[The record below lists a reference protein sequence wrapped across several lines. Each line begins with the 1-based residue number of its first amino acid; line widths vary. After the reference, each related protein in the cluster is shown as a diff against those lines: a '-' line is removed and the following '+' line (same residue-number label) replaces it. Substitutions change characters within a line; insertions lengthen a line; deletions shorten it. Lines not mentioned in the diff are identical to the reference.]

1 MMRFVTDP
9 ATALKI
15 EKMQERV
22 KWRSPAV
29 IDRGIDQTRLVIE
42 EIPEQNQ
49 FSFLV
54 IGDSGS
60 GRHPGHS
67 PQRRIA
73 EQMLRHREDCRFI
86 LHTGDVVYLVGSS
99 EFYPQNFIEPY
110 REFLVGGETPDRIA
124 FDQMVFNLPFLPVLG
139 NHDYYDLPMFYGLL
153 AQVSYPIRRLLQSRI
168 DFDIRL
174 HGSYQGKAFSQA
186 FMDLLSVAD
195 QQGNLA
201 AHLDRHYTAKTST
214 GRCLRY
220 EPGSFTRLPNRYY
233 TFRYGGIDFFAID
246 SNTINEPIPLS
257 TGAQGQEDRQKL
269 IDRRNEIDREM
280 QQLLMDVAKLDVN
293 QPEQSD
299 QADDIRVKL
308 QQLEEIQMDIDKQLN
323 AESNVVTDYEQL
335 NWLRDRLID
344 SWRSPEVRGRIV
356 YFHHPPYVTEAT
368 KWYQAQT
375 LAVRYRLRQ
384 VLDDVARQID
394 PKGRPIVDLV
404 LNGHAHCFEYL
415 RTVDTGHADSN
426 MNWIVCGGSGYSLR
440 RQREEGTEITESF
453 EDAEERIVAK
463 SQLFVGRTGQG
474 TQKQRPYSFVR
485 IEVTADDPVKFVL
498 HPYVSEWSKRQWY
511 DRALAPIVIG

>member
-1 MMRFVTDP
+1 MMRFVSEPSTP
-9 ATALKI
+9 LKI
-15 EKMQERV
+15 QKMQERV
-22 KWRSPAV
+22 RWRTPTV
-29 IDRGIDQTRLVIE
+29 IDRGIDQTRLVIDDAQ
-42 EIPEQNQ
+42 EQNV

-54 IGDSGS
+54 VGDSGT

-73 EQMLRHREDCRFI
+73 EQMLAHRDECRFI

-99 EFYPQNFIEPY
+99 EFYQQNFIDPY
-110 REFLVGGETPDRIA
+110 REFLVGGERPKQIA

-139 NHDYYDLPMFYGLL
+139 NHDYYDLRVFYGIL
-153 AQVSYPIRRLLQSRI
+153 AQVSYPLRRLLQRRI

-174 HGSYQGKAFSQA
+174 HGSFQGKAFAQA
-186 FMDLLSVAD
+186 FMDMLCNAD
-195 QQGNLA
+195 QQGKLA

-214 GRCLRY
+214 GRCLKY

-233 TFRYGGIDFFAID
+233 TFRYGGIDFFALD
-246 SNTINEPIPLS
+246 SNTLNEPIPLS
-257 TGAQGQEDRQKL
+257 TGQQGQDDRQKL
-269 IDRRNEIDREM
+269 IERRNAIEQEM
-280 QQLLMDVAKLDVN
+280 QQLLIDVARLNVN

-308 QQLEEIQMDIDKQLN
+308 QQLEEIQLDIDKQLN
-323 AESNVVTDYEQL
+323 AETTDIEDYEQL
-335 NWLRDRLID
+335 NWLRDRLIQ
-344 SWRSPEVRGRIV
+344 SWQSPEVRGRVI

-375 LAVRYRLRQ
+375 FAVRYRLRQ
-384 VLDDVARQID
+384 VLDDVAKQVA
-394 PKGRPIVDLV
+394 PKGRAIVDLV

-426 MNWIVCGGSGYSLR
+426 MNWVVCGGSGYSLR
-440 RQREEGTEITESF
+440 RQREEGAEITE
-453 EDAEERIVAK
+453 EIDGEERIVAK

-474 TQKQRPYSFVR
+474 SYKQRPYSFLR
-485 IEVTADDPVKFVL
+485 IDVTADDPVKFVL
-498 HPYVSEWSKRQWY
+498 RPYVSEWSRRQWH
-511 DRALAPIVIG
+511 DRALDPIVIG